1 MIVVVTGVAGAG
13 KSTVG
18 RRLADRLDWPYLEA
32 DEFHPPASRRKM
44 ASGIPLS
51 ESDREPW
58 LDSMAA
64 AIRAVGDRAVVSCSC
79 LRRIHRERLR
89 AARPDLR
96 FVHLD
101 VDPATVRER
110 VEERSGHFFEAG
122 LVESQF
128 ETLEV
133 PRRAEILDA
142 TRPPEDLVDELV
154 DWIGS
159 REDAPAA
166 SG

>member
-13 KSTVG
+13 KSTIG

-44 ASGIPLS
+44 ASGVPLS
-51 ESDREPW
+51 ESDRGPW

-64 AIRAVGDRAVVSCSC
+64 AIRAVGDNAVVTCSC
-79 LRRIHRERLR
+79 LRQAHRERLR
-89 AARPDLR
+89 AVRPDVG
-96 FVHLD
+96 FVHLS
-101 VDPATVRER
+101 VDPAIARER
-110 VEERSGHFFEAG
+110 VEERSSHFFEAG

-128 ETLEV
+128 EILEV

-142 TRPPEDLVDELV
+142 TRPPAELVDELMN
-154 DWIGS
+154 WIGS
-159 REDAPAA
+159 RQDTPAA
-166 SG
+166 S

>member
-13 KSTVG
+13 KSTIG

-44 ASGIPLS
+44 ESGIPLS
-51 ESDREPW
+51 ESDRGPW
-58 LDSMAA
+58 LESMAA
-64 AIRAVGDRAVVSCSC
+64 AIRAVGESAVVSCSC
-79 LRRIHRERLR
+79 LRQTHRERLR
-89 AARPDLR
+89 AVRPDLR
-96 FVHLD
+96 FVHLS
-101 VDPATVRER
+101 VDPATARQR
-110 VEERSGHFFEAG
+110 VEERPGHFFEAE

-142 TRPPEDLVDELV
+142 SRPPAELVDELV
-154 DWIGS
+154 KWIGS
-159 REDAPAA
+159 KEDTPAA
-166 SG
+166 